1 MKCCEARAYLEAY
14 SDAEL
19 CPDRAL
25 DVEAHLSDCSS
36 CQGELELQGTV
47 KHLTRS
53 CCSKDTMSA
62 EFASRLKVSVGEE
75 ATRQAHIRA
84 ANLPLSW
91 STITPLAAVAAAAF
105 WFSFSANRVRTDDV
119 QLESKMPYVS
129 AAAGT
134 DQLVEALVQH
144 HSALKNNP
152 RYRDR
157 AELPT
162 MEPELG
168 LPIREP
174 NLDRYGARFEGA
186 EILHMKSANA
196 ASLYYSVAGRRVTLY
211 VYDPEELP
219 LRTMRDLEP
228 RVVGNRAVFVGK
240 RRGYS
245 IAACERQ
252 GVGYAV
258 ATDLTDEESA
268 ELVATL
274 GN

>member
-14 SDAEL
+14 SDSEL
-19 CPDRAL
+19 SQERAL
-25 DVEAHLSDCSS
+25 DLEAHLSDCLP
-36 CQGELELQGTV
+36 CQKELELQNAV
-47 KHLTRS
+47 KCLTRS
-53 CCSKDTMSA
+53 CCAKDTISA
-62 EFASRLKVSVGEE
+62 EFASRLKHTLTEE
-75 ATRQAHIRA
+75 ATRQAHLRA
-84 ANLPLSW
+84 EGLPLSW

-105 WFSFSANRVRTDDV
+105 WFSFSANRVRGSDV
-119 QLESKMPYVS
+119 NLEARMPYVG
-129 AAAGT
+129 AAAST

-144 HSALKNNP
+144 HSALKEP
-152 RYRDR
+152 SIRDR
-157 AELPT
+157 ASLSA
-162 MEPELG
+162 MEPTLG

-174 NLDRYGARFEGA
+174 DLGRYGARFEGA
-186 EILHMKSANA
+186 EIVHVKSASA
-196 ASLYYSVAGRRVTLY
+196 ASLYYSLAGRRVTFY
-211 VYDPEELP
+211 VYDPNELP

-258 ATDLTDEESA
+258 AADLSDEESA
-268 ELVATL
+268 ELVASL